1 MGAVSSADGFIF
13 TPMIKCFY
21 FSILVAAFA
30 CDARPTPHVE
40 STVKALATA
49 LKDNYIYEDK
59 AEQMSEHLLKRLSEG
74 RFDGEM
80 TDEQLANLL
89 HEEVRSVVDDKH
101 LRIWLSSQG
110 RSASNRREVPSY
122 PNGFGKAKILADQ
135 VGYLDITGFYNP
147 GSGFRADLTEQ
158 MTILSRAKA
167 VILDLRNNGG
177 GSPDAVQLIS
187 SYFFDRSKP
196 VHLNTLYFRN
206 RDSSTDFYTLQDI
219 EGPDLSGKSL
229 VILTS
234 DYTFSAAEEFTYNM
248 QSLKRATIVGETTG
262 GGAHPVNRYTISE
275 GIMAIIPVGRAINP
289 ITKTNW
295 EAVGIKPDVE
305 VDEESALDKA
315 MELLSGS

>member
-1 MGAVSSADGFIF
+1 MGAISSADGFIF
-13 TPMIKCFY
+13 TFMIKCFY
-21 FSILVAAFA
+21 FSLLVAAFA
-30 CDARPTPHVE
+30 CDATPAPHVE

-59 AEQMSEHLLKRLSEG
+59 AEQMSDHLLQRLREG
-74 RFDGEM
+74 KFDGEM

-101 LRIWLSSQG
+101 LRIWLSSRG
-110 RSASNRREVPSY
+110 RSVSNRREVPGY
-122 PNGFGKAKILADQ
+122 PHGFGKAKMLADHI
-135 VGYLDITGFYNP
+135 GYLEITGFHNP
-147 GSGFRADLTEQ
+147 ISAFRADLTKQ
-158 MTILSRAKA
+158 MTLLSGAKA

-177 GSPDAVQLIS
+177 GSPEAVQLIS
-187 SYFFDRSKP
+187 SYFFDRSKT

-206 RDSSTDFYTLQDI
+206 SDSSTDYYTLQEI
-219 EGPDLSGKSL
+219 EGPDLQSKPL
-229 VILTS
+229 LILTS

-275 GIMAIIPVGRAINP
+275 AIVAIIPVGRAINP

-295 EAVGIKPDVE
+295 EGVGIKPDVE

-315 MELLSGS
+315 LELLSGS